1 MTDLQELTQYVEE
14 NPNDHEKRWL
24 LAKKLYNACEYRL
37 ALEHLQVLRNEWR
50 EKLHVVRYS
59 AATYY
64 RLGRYEEA
72 LRDLEYGVATWPNE
86 IGLREQE
93 ARVLET
99 AGRREEA
106 ARAWDEVLKLDPKHS
121 VAESAVKRLHEKPA
135 KTPTF
140 DLNLVGTD
148 SGINLHPGQT
158 CPNCGAQNTLE
169 AELCW
174 QCKAPIFS
182 VRASRAGMR
191 AQTPGQPLVDP
202 QTLRL
207 AAGIG
212 VGVLLLAAFALGF
225 RSLVMTPDE
234 SGDALM
240 SFYQY
245 ELAGSRLATGIVLVL
260 VWPLVLHLAL
270 YLLNNMTVSFGAIN
284 LTGLFL
290 AGLTFLGS
298 CISAAALIPVLV
310 LAAVLSLFLFLGLL
324 RWKVGQALMVWGLQL
339 VIVPVVAVFSFAAA
353 EYIRAGAP
361 FNPVTELPAV
371 IAYARYDDAGLGL
384 ECQRTLTERLPADH
398 MITWSRS
405 GSVWLDHYGSTATI
419 TIVPQSGAGGLVF
432 DFLDDKGSTMG
443 FDTDISRTY
452 TKTYRIEPGKRYRVK
467 ISGPEA
473 AVAEVS
479 IRGLLRHRLD

>member
-158 CPNCGAQNTLE
+158 CPNCGAQNTL
-169 AELCW
+169 
-174 QCKAPIFS
+174 
-182 VRASRAGMR
+182 
-191 AQTPGQPLVDP
+191 
-202 QTLRL
+202 
-207 AAGIG
+207 
-212 VGVLLLAAFALGF
+212 
-225 RSLVMTPDE
+225 
-234 SGDALM
+234 
-240 SFYQY
+240 
-245 ELAGSRLATGIVLVL
+245 
-260 VWPLVLHLAL
+260 
-270 YLLNNMTVSFGAIN
+270 
-284 LTGLFL
+284 
-290 AGLTFLGS
+290 
-298 CISAAALIPVLV
+298 
-310 LAAVLSLFLFLGLL
+310 
-324 RWKVGQALMVWGLQL
+324 
-339 VIVPVVAVFSFAAA
+339 
-353 EYIRAGAP
+353 
-361 FNPVTELPAV
+361 
-371 IAYARYDDAGLGL
+371 
-384 ECQRTLTERLPADH
+384 
-398 MITWSRS
+398 
-405 GSVWLDHYGSTATI
+405 
-419 TIVPQSGAGGLVF
+419 
-432 DFLDDKGSTMG
+432 
-443 FDTDISRTY
+443 
-452 TKTYRIEPGKRYRVK
+452 
-467 ISGPEA
+467 
-473 AVAEVS
+473 
-479 IRGLLRHRLD
+479 